1 MIVVMD
7 SIQSVAQVCFLTFP
21 KDSFFSFFLDAA
33 ICVDNCGSSKHF
45 ISRAGTHCT
54 CAESCEQK
62 GNCCEDYKEVCKVE
76 TETLKQNKPILA
88 GSSEDGNNKDD
99 QGKQTIEDK
108 STFGIFQYVLQSKL
122 FIVIKIKG

>member
-45 ISRAGTHCT
+45 TSRAGTHCK
-54 CAESCEQK
+54 CSESCEQK

-76 TETLKQNKPILA
+76 KVEPETPILNKPILA
-88 GSSEDGNNKDD
+88 GTSEDGNNKDD
-99 QGKQTIEDK
+99 QGKQRSKK
-108 STFGIFQYVLQSKL
+108 SLPLLNFNL
-122 FIVIKIKG
+122 FYNPNCIL